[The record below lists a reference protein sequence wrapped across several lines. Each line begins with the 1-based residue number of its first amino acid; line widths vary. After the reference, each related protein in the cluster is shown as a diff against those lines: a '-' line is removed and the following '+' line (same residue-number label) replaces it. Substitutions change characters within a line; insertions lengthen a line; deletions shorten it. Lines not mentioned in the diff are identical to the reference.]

1 MNEKKEEKKC
11 PFFKKKGKLVAC
23 PCPTSQEW
31 DQHAPDCWDKALE
44 ETACLLYKKRNEGE
58 TL

>member
-11 PFFKKKGKLVAC
+11 PFFKKKGKLVVC
-23 PCPTSQEW
+23 PCPSQEW

-44 ETACLLYKKRNEGE
+44 ETMCLLYKKRNGGE